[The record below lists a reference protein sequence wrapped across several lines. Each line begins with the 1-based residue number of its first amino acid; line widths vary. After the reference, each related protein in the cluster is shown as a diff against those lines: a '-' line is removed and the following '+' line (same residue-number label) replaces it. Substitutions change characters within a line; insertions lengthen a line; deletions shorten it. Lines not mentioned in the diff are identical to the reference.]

1 MIARANNTT
10 DEVKEVTVTNNN
22 LLDVFNMI
30 KILIKAFKDSHNNI
44 RIDIFYKWIDK
55 ILNTEYSKDCIFVT
69 SIHCVKGLEAPNC
82 FVLNRGEPTIDGVMS
97 KEQREQELNLSYV
110 ALTRSQN
117 NLYLVSP
124 DGEEYGK

>member
-1 MIARANNTT
+1 MNADWILEAITVIKSGIANKL
-10 DEVKEVTVTNNN
+10 VKDNISVY
-22 LLDVFNMI
+22 
-30 KILIKAFKDSHNNI
+30 KIGDNI
-44 RIDIFYKWIDK
+44 RIDIFDKWIDK
-55 ILNTEYSKDCIFVT
+55 LLNTEYSKDCIFVT

-97 KEQREQELNLSYV
+97 KEQKVQELNLSYV